1 MGIGNI
7 GQARYSA
14 VSMIFHW
21 VIAVMVIWNWRLAEN
36 AEHAT
41 REQAMAIF
49 ADHKALGI
57 AILALSLARLLWRL
71 THKVPPLPANY
82 ATWERVLARTTHV
95 LFYVL
100 LIGLPVG
107 GWLANSLA
115 GREIDMFGLFTI
127 PPLPVGRNGE
137 LGSRIFDL
145 HAAGGTIMV
154 YLIGLHILG
163 ALKHTFFDRDGGIF
177 RMLPFGRVSRE
188 VRR

>member
-1 MGIGNI
+1 MGI
-7 GQARYSA
+7 AAKEPSRYSL

-21 VIAVMVIWNWRLAEN
+21 VIAVMVIWNWRLAES
-36 AEHAT
+36 AEDAP

-57 AILALSLARLLWRL
+57 TILALSLARLLWRL
-71 THKVPPLPANY
+71 THKMPPLPNNY
-82 ATWERVLARTTHV
+82 ATWERLLARTTHV

-137 LGSRIFDL
+137 LGGRIFDV
-145 HAAGGTIMV
+145 HATGGTIMV
-154 YLIGLHILG
+154 YLIGVHILG
-163 ALKHTFFDRDGGIF
+163 ALKHTFFDRDPGIF
-177 RMLPFGRVSRE
+177 RMLPFGRTGHE
-188 VRR
+188 ARR